1 MWSTLPAFLGA
12 CLLIAMS
19 PGPSTVL
26 IIRNSLRSRRAGML
40 TVLGNESGVLLWGI
54 FAAFG
59 LTAVLDASEIAYDVL
74 RAVGAV
80 VLVGFGVQT
89 LRAARR
95 SSRAGLADAIPD
107 GAAAGGA
114 RDYRAGLLLNLANP
128 KAGIFALAFLPQ
140 FVPQSVPEGAPHLT
154 AMVALA
160 ALWAVFEVGY
170 YALYVWGVDRMRTL
184 LSRPGVRRRL
194 EQVSGGVLI
203 LLGIRLA
210 VES

>member
-26 IIRNSLRSRRAGML
+26 IIRNALRSRRAGML
-40 TVLGNESGVLLWGI
+40 TVLGNESGVFLWGI

-80 VLVGFGVQT
+80 VLLGFGVQT

-95 SSRAGLADAIPD
+95 TGRAGLADAIPD
-107 GAAAGGA
+107 KAAAGGV

-128 KAGIFALAFLPQ
+128 KASIFALAFLPQ

-170 YALYVWGVDRMRTL
+170 YALYVWGVDRMRAL
-184 LSRPGVRRRL
+184 LSRPGARRRL